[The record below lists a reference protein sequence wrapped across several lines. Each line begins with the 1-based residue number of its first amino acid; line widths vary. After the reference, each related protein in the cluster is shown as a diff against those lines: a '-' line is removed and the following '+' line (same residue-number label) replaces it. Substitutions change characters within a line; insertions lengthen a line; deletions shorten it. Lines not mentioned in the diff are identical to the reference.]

1 MNLETLLADSIYDH
15 TLPRSS
21 KSPSTFFWISIKMQN
36 IKLTD
41 SVCHK
46 M

>member
-21 KSPSTFFWISIKMQN
+21 KPPSTVFWISIKMQN